1 MDISDPESE
10 LSYSD
15 IINDYATSKKE
26 DNGIQQ
32 HQRDKYSLSSDD
44 SFEKVTFENLTLN
57 RNLMDE
63 PIPPQS
69 LQAAIKPEHFDF
81 NQTANQWDSNFNET
95 MNSLATSSR
104 KNSEMSSIDELDV
117 TQTILIPMQV
127 IVKWSA
133 QLILALEKLHILGIK
148 CW

>member
-15 IINDYATSKKE
+15 IINDYANSKKE
-26 DNGIQQ
+26 NNIIKQN
-32 HQRDKYSLSSDD
+32 HKDKDSLSSDD

-63 PIPPQS
+63 LIPPQS
-69 LQAAIKPEHFDF
+69 LQAAIKPKHFDF

-95 MNSLATSSR
+95 MNSLATISR
-104 KNSEMSSIDELDV
+104 KNSEISSIDELDV
-117 TQTILIPMQV
+117 RQTILIPIKV